1 MSSFLKIPNTIY
13 CKTAQ
18 KARKK
23 ETAVTVCMIHEK
35 MRILSLKLIR
45 QKAGKIMLI
54 SFLRTAILYILLIV
68 SIRMMGKRQIG
79 ELGPAE
85 FVVTMLLANIAAIP
99 MQDNEIPLLSG
110 IVPIMTILGLELILS
125 VITMASVR
133 WRRILCGKPVI
144 LIADG
149 KIQQKNLRAT
159 RVSLDELTE
168 HLRGKDIFDLSTVK
182 YAILETGGELSVI
195 PYAKYMPAP
204 AKATLTKV
212 NDQELPYTVISDG
225 KILKTNLELLGKTE
239 TWLQEILAGQNSR
252 AEEIF
257 LMTVDR
263 KGGIYLS
270 KKEETA

>member
-1 MSSFLKIPNTIY
+1 
-13 CKTAQ
+13 
-18 KARKK
+18 
-23 ETAVTVCMIHEK
+23 
-35 MRILSLKLIR
+35 
-45 QKAGKIMLI
+45 MLI
-54 SFLRTAILYILLIV
+54 SFLRTVILYSLLIV

-99 MQDNEIPLLSG
+99 MQDTEIPLLSG
-110 IVPIMTILGLELILS
+110 IVPIMTILGMELILS
-125 VITMASVR
+125 VMTMLSVR

-149 KIQQKNLRAT
+149 KIQQKNLRST

-212 NDQELPYTVISDG
+212 PDQELPYTVISDG

-239 TWLQEILAGQNSR
+239 TWLHRYLAGRNRR
-252 AEEIF
+252 AEDVF
-257 LMTVDR
+257 LMTVDS
-263 KGGIYLS
+263 KGGIFLS
-270 KKEETA
+270 EKEQTA

>member
-1 MSSFLKIPNTIY
+1 
-13 CKTAQ
+13 
-18 KARKK
+18 
-23 ETAVTVCMIHEK
+23 
-35 MRILSLKLIR
+35 
-45 QKAGKIMLI
+45 MLI
-54 SFLRTAILYILLIV
+54 SFLRTVILYILLIV
-68 SIRMMGKRQIG
+68 SIRTMGKRQIG

-99 MQDNEIPLLSG
+99 MQDTEIPLLSG
-110 IVPIMTILGLELILS
+110 VIPILTILGMELIFS
-125 VITMASVR
+125 VMTMASVR

-195 PYAKYMPAP
+195 PYAKYAPAP

-225 KILKTNLELLGKTE
+225 KVLNTNLELLGKTDA
-239 TWLQEILAGQNSR
+239 WLRQWLKSQGCRVADV
-252 AEEIF
+252 F

-270 KKEETA
+270 KKEEA

>member
-1 MSSFLKIPNTIY
+1 
-13 CKTAQ
+13 
-18 KARKK
+18 
-23 ETAVTVCMIHEK
+23 
-35 MRILSLKLIR
+35 
-45 QKAGKIMLI
+45 MLI
-54 SFLRTAILYILLIV
+54 SFLRTVILYILLIV
-68 SIRMMGKRQIG
+68 SIRTMGKRQIG

-99 MQDNEIPLLSG
+99 MQDTEIPLLSG
-110 IVPIMTILGLELILS
+110 IIPILTILGMELIFS
-125 VITMASVR
+125 VMTMVSVR

-168 HLRGKDIFDLSTVK
+168 HLRGKDVFDLSTVK

-195 PYAKYMPAP
+195 PYAKYAPAP

-225 KILKTNLELLGKTE
+225 KVLNTNLELLGKTE
-239 TWLQEILAGQNSR
+239 AWLQQWLKSQGCRVADV
-252 AEEIF
+252 F

-270 KKEETA
+270 KKEEA

>member
-1 MSSFLKIPNTIY
+1 
-13 CKTAQ
+13 
-18 KARKK
+18 
-23 ETAVTVCMIHEK
+23 
-35 MRILSLKLIR
+35 
-45 QKAGKIMLI
+45 MLI
-54 SFLRTAILYILLIV
+54 SFLRTVILYSLLIV

-99 MQDNEIPLLSG
+99 MQDTEIPLLSG
-110 IVPIMTILGLELILS
+110 IVPIMTILGMELILS
-125 VITMASVR
+125 VLTMASVR

-149 KIQQKNLRAT
+149 KLQEKNLRAT

-195 PYAKYMPAP
+195 PYAKYKPAP
-204 AKATLTKV
+204 AKETLTKV
-212 NDQELPYTVISDG
+212 SDQELPYTVISDG
-225 KILKTNLELLGKTE
+225 KILKENLTLLGKTE
-239 TWLQEILAGQNSR
+239 AWLHGYLSRHNSR
-252 AEEIF
+252 AEDIF
-257 LMTVDR
+257 LMTVDC
-263 KGGIYLS
+263 KGGIFLS

>member
-1 MSSFLKIPNTIY
+1 
-13 CKTAQ
+13 
-18 KARKK
+18 
-23 ETAVTVCMIHEK
+23 
-35 MRILSLKLIR
+35 
-45 QKAGKIMLI
+45 MLI
-54 SFLRTAILYILLIV
+54 SFLRTVILYILLIV
-68 SIRMMGKRQIG
+68 SIRTMGKRQIG

-99 MQDNEIPLLSG
+99 MQDTEIPLLSG
-110 IVPIMTILGLELILS
+110 VIPILTILGMELIFS
-125 VITMASVR
+125 VMTMASVR

-195 PYAKYMPAP
+195 PYAKYAPAP

-225 KILKTNLELLGKTE
+225 KVLNTNLELLGKTE
-239 TWLQEILAGQNSR
+239 AWLRQWLKSQGCRVADV
-252 AEEIF
+252 F

-270 KKEETA
+270 KKEEA

>member
-1 MSSFLKIPNTIY
+1 
-13 CKTAQ
+13 
-18 KARKK
+18 
-23 ETAVTVCMIHEK
+23 
-35 MRILSLKLIR
+35 
-45 QKAGKIMLI
+45 MLI
-54 SFLRTAILYILLIV
+54 SFLRTVILYILLIV
-68 SIRMMGKRQIG
+68 SIRTMGKRQIG

-99 MQDNEIPLLSG
+99 MQDTEIPLLSG
-110 IVPIMTILGLELILS
+110 VIPILTILGMELIFS
-125 VITMASVR
+125 VMTMASVR

-195 PYAKYMPAP
+195 PYAKYAPAP

-212 NDQELPYTVISDG
+212 NDQELPYTVISEG
-225 KILKTNLELLGKTE
+225 KVLNTNLELLGKTE
-239 TWLQEILAGQNSR
+239 AWLRQWLKSQGCRVADV
-252 AEEIF
+252 F

-270 KKEETA
+270 KKEEA